1 MLKVYC
7 EHGAL
12 TKKLRAHQ
20 KVGRIE
26 LIHFPYDPDA
36 RSKHLSPSAKL
47 SEAQWRDMN
56 VAWNELGKVTW
67 DEFSGSA
74 YLEDIKSIIGAS
86 HRRDVLH
93 VDSAHKT
100 GCKIFITVD
109 NDILSKKEELEP
121 LLGMRFFHPEKDEAE
136 LESYLDCLSRT

>member
-12 TKKLRAHQ
+12 SKKLRAHQ
-20 KVGRIE
+20 RAGRIE
-26 LIHFPYDPDA
+26 LIHFPYDPDS
-36 RSKHLSPSAKL
+36 RSKHLSPSAKP

-56 VAWNELGKVTW
+56 VAWNESEATW
-67 DEFSGSA
+67 DEHSGSA
-74 YLEDIKSIIGAS
+74 YLDDIKSIIGAS

-93 VDSAHKT
+93 VDSAYKT

-121 LLGMRFFHPEKDEAE
+121 LLGMRIFHPEMDEAE
-136 LESYLDCLSRT
+136 LESYLDGLSRT